1 MSLPDAWVEKIF
13 MKLSVTFGRDFLM
26 RWEGVPLPDVKRDW
40 AHELSGFQQNPG
52 AIAHGL
58 EHCVSLAKPPT
69 VHEFK
74 TACSRRPDPA
84 PVALLPAAPA
94 NPERVAAEVSRWSN
108 LRKGQPFCDE
118 KAWAKRI
125 VERHARGEKIGVF
138 ALKAAREVAGVA
150 VFAA

>member
-1 MSLPDAWVEKIF
+1 MSLPDNWVDKIF

-58 EHCVSLAKPPT
+58 EHCVTLAKPPT

-74 TACSRRPDPA
+74 AACLRRPNPA
-84 PVALLPAAPA
+84 PVALLDAPPADPQ
-94 NPERVAAEVSRWSN
+94 RVAAEVSRWGH
-108 LRKGQPFCDE
+108 LRQAAPVHGDRC
-118 KAWAKRI
+118 WAKNI
-125 VERHARGEKIGVF
+125 VERYTQGAKVGIY
-138 ALKAAREVAGVA
+138 ALKAAREVVGMGAPQ
-150 VFAA
+150 